1 MRQFAIRPTSRNSS
15 QLSRD
20 TVIKTVAQIVG
31 PNHSVDLTNYD
42 LLILVDVVLVRTQLP
57 WPA

>member
-1 MRQFAIRPTSRNSS
+1 MMQFAIRPTSRNSS

-20 TVIKTVAQIVG
+20 TVIKTVAEVVG

-42 LLILVDVVLVRTQLP
+42 LLILVDVVLVSSSLVPT
-57 WPA
+57 